1 MIGKAVF
8 SGGNA
13 QSLDNVAGQPIAE
26 YTHTKSGT
34 VHKLEG
40 PVNAKNIVFKATGD
54 YNDGD
59 TWILNNTP
67 VAVTYN
73 GGEELL
79 PTAVLIGDVLQAVVM
94 RNQLR
99 LMLQKPTPQEN
110 LLRNGDWESGIINQQ
125 AKDEYTDGGY
135 TIDGWHVNKRQ
146 GMKLKVLKG
155 KISIENLVE
164 IPSTAVWAPSQDIE
178 SAERFQGEILT
189 VAAVIDRADD
199 NWYLFIRAGGDDN
212 IYILGLSQKVKT
224 GLNTISFT
232 VPAGTKFIKCGLF
245 TSNQPAG
252 KSVEARKIKLEPGK
266 RFTGWPA
273 WNHETELRRCQK
285 YFCRFDQVAN
295 GFITGS
301 RTSMRLSA
309 ITPVTMRTKPALV
322 DFEIRNVR
330 TTSGSSITPVVT
342 EAYIESLTQCGATI
356 IVDSQTFN
364 TEPYVN
370 NTPISARIECFLDA
384 NL

>member
-8 SGGNA
+8 PGGNA
-13 QSLDNVAGQPIAE
+13 QSLNDVAGQPIAE
-26 YTHTKSGT
+26 YTHAKSGT

-73 GGEELL
+73 GGEELI
-79 PTAVLIGDVLQAVVM
+79 PTAVLVGDMVQAVVM
-94 RNQLR
+94 GNQVR
-99 LMLQKPTPQEN
+99 LMLQKPTPQPSISDNWN
-110 LLRNGDWESGIINQQ
+110 LTKPVNQR
-125 AKDEYTDGGY
+125 AKDEYIGGDIYTFDRWVLIYGDFGDTNVSLTSDGVKINGNGG
-135 TIDGWHVNKRQ
+135 IRQ
-146 GMKLKVLKG
+146 FLEADLKG
-155 KISIENLVE
+155 RICTI
-164 IPSTAVWAPSQDIE
+164 AVLDSE
-178 SAERFQGEILT
+178 
-189 VAAVIDRADD
+189 D
-199 NWYLFIRAGGDDN
+199 NLFIVTSP
-212 IYILGLSQKVKT
+212 ILHTKNPEWQISKSFKNLWIGFRFREDRGSTWGITIKT
-224 GLNTISFT
+224 LDKALDKTFKAAKIEFGNRFT
-232 VPAGTKFIKCGLF
+232 V
-245 TSNQPAG
+245 
-252 KSVEARKIKLEPGK
+252 
-266 RFTGWPA
+266 WPA

-370 NTPISARIECFLDA
+370 NTPISARIEGFLDA